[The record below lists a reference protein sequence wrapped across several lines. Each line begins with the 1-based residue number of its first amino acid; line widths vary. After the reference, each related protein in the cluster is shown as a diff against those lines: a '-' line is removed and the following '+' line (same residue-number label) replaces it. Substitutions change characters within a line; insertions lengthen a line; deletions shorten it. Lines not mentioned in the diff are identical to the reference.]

1 MKLIL
6 VLVMAGH
13 LALQPSFQTEPVSES
28 ATAVVPTATTKK
40 PNDNSLGFLVKRKRV
55 KLPSVTKRQLIKLS
69 ANLGFNE
76 SEATEELQKATV
88 EVEKLKTIQA
98 LKETGDVPTYLARHI
113 NSIVKEFTTFKKE
126 VALLLGYKDEEKQ
139 PSKDL
144 ACSQTLPGINAAFLQ
159 ALTADLKTN
168 IGFVQTTKTV
178 SQLLSEE
185 DSFYENMILTLFR
198 LKEIVGNARTLVKNY
213 VILLDNLTS
222 YKLSDINLW
231 YMQMVTCVEDF
242 LIEKYTVKEC
252 NKVKT
257 GVECIIGLKV
267 FKSMKDL
274 TLYTP
279 ISYNG
284 YELFLNEGE
293 YAVKDENQ
301 HWGKLKCKENILEQ
315 GRDDLLD
322 SDICQF
328 EETDS
333 QCFKNIEGS
342 DFNKIKQQ
350 CTFTEKRPEP
360 VIETDEGLLVQSKEV
375 NLKEVDQSKRSNPII
390 HREVP
395 YLIRSDKTLSVHTKD
410 TEDLYEPV
418 FDQISK
424 QIITTFLSEI
434 QRKSLTTIQAMRNWN
449 WTDAKEA
456 YIAIIGS
463 ICGLIL
469 VLVLIILF
477 KCKQE
482 NLQRYLA
489 RNAENQS
496 DTQRRQQNYRL
507 NRLILKN

>member
-1 MKLIL
+1 VQLDSINIFSKFTKTTFTEINTLDWGNWSLSATASLGTCRRALIKLMKLIL
-6 VLVMAGH
+6 ALIVAAH
-13 LALQPSFQTEPVSES
+13 LAFQPTSQTEPVSES
-28 ATAVVPTATTKK
+28 TTTVVPSVTTKK
-40 PNDNSLGFLVKRKRV
+40 PNENSLGFLVKRKRV

-76 SEATEELQKATV
+76 SEANDELQKATV

-113 NSIVKEFTTFKKE
+113 NSILKEFTTFKKE
-126 VALLLGYKDEEKQ
+126 VTLLLGYKDEEKL

-144 ACSQTLPGINAAFLQ
+144 ACSQSLPGINAAFLQ

-168 IGFVQTTKTV
+168 IGFVQTTLTV
-178 SQLLSEE
+178 SQLLSEAN
-185 DSFYENMILTLFR
+185 SYYENMILTLFR
-198 LKEIVGNARTLVKNY
+198 LKEIVGNARTIVINY

-252 NKVKT
+252 NKINT

-267 FKSMKDL
+267 FKSVKDL

-279 ISYNG
+279 VSYNG
-284 YELFLNEGE
+284 YELSLNEGE

-301 HWGKLKCKENILEQ
+301 HWGKLKCKEDILEQ
-315 GRDDLLD
+315 SRDDLLD

-360 VIETDEGLLVQSKEV
+360 VIETDEGLL
-375 NLKEVDQSKRSNPII
+375 
-390 HREVP
+390 
-395 YLIRSDKTLSVHTKD
+395 
-410 TEDLYEPV
+410 
-418 FDQISK
+418 F
-424 QIITTFLSEI
+424 
-434 QRKSLTTIQAMRNWN
+434 
-449 WTDAKEA
+449 
-456 YIAIIGS
+456 
-463 ICGLIL
+463 
-469 VLVLIILF
+469 
-477 KCKQE
+477 
-482 NLQRYLA
+482 
-489 RNAENQS
+489 NQ
-496 DTQRRQQNYRL
+496 
-507 NRLILKN
+507 KK